1 MQTRLPAAALWIGLM
16 LALPVHAAA
25 GNAIDTL
32 YARTCS
38 LCHDGGAG
46 QAPRLADS
54 ADWQRRALQGRAVLH
69 QVAIAGKPGS
79 AMGPR
84 GGFAQLSD
92 AEVRALVDYMLE
104 RAGAN
109 APSAPAAAS
118 RSPAAASPSP
128 AAAGQANSAPSGDDL
143 SLQLATVLRDRL
155 GQAGNAIEHYDHV
168 FTVRGLGIKVRNDQG
183 VITLSGTV
191 SQTEQ
196 IEQAQAIA
204 QATPGVRQVI
214 NRMLSA
220 ALMEWD

>member
-25 GNAIDTL
+25 ANGIDTL

-104 RAGAN
+104 RAGAT
-109 APSAPAAAS
+109 AASAPARA
-118 RSPAAASPSP
+118 PAAASPSP
-128 AAAGQANSAPSGDDL
+128 AAARHTDSAPSGDDL
-143 SLQLATVLRDRL
+143 SLQLATALRDRL